1 MFFKRSI
8 LKIPEHI
15 AIIMDGNGRW
25 AKKRFLP
32 RVAGHAKGVKRA
44 HEIVEHCSSLGVKI
58 ITLFAFGRE
67 NWQRPQEEVSFLMH
81 LLSEQIDKEFFKFH
95 DKNVKIT
102 FIGDRSRL
110 NTHLI
115 DKINKIEHATINNT
129 QLKLNIALD
138 YSGKY
143 DIIQAINKM
152 REAKIEG
159 DITEEIFN
167 KFLLSRPDPDPEL
180 LIRTS
185 GEMRLSN
192 FMLWQCAYSEMYFVD
207 TLWPDFKTSELDK
220 AIQWFN
226 NRERR
231 FGKTSEQLETAIQ

>member
-1 MFFKRSI
+1 M
-8 LKIPEHI
+8 KIPEHI

-32 RVAGHAKGVKRA
+32 RIAGHAKGVKRA
-44 HEIVEHCSSLGVKI
+44 HEIVEHCSLIGVKI

-67 NWQRPQEEVSFLMH
+67 NWQRPQEEVSFLMQ
-81 LLSEQIDKEFFKFH
+81 LLGEQIDKEFFKLH
-95 DKNVKIT
+95 EKNVQIC

-115 DKINKIEHATINNT
+115 DKINKIEQATCKNSK
-129 QLKLNIALD
+129 LKLNIALD

-143 DIIQAINKM
+143 DLLQAINKI
-152 REAKIEG
+152 RSANITGE
-159 DITEEIFN
+159 ITEEILDS
-167 KFLLSRPDPDPEL
+167 FLLSSPDPDPEL

-192 FMLWQCAYSEMYFVD
+192 FMLWQCAYSEMYFID

-220 AIQWFN
+220 AIIWFN

-231 FGKTSEQLETAIQ
+231 FGKTSEQL